1 MYFLIEN
8 YGPEIVRQFSIKK
21 EIKVSYIAEN
31 QEVNI
36 PEVEEKQI
44 DDEIFIKRALQ
55 SNPK

>member
-1 MYFLIEN
+1 L
-8 YGPEIVRQFSIKK
+8 
-21 EIKVSYIAEN
+21 AEN

-36 PEVEEKQI
+36 PKVEEKQI